1 MITVFTKPV
10 QLIYSASAT
19 SLAFIFHLIT
29 IAVIIIAPYMVI
41 YFGDDLTHRVISV
54 KEHPLIQFNYDY
66 AIILY
71 GQSADQ
77 YYFWSSSDQWNQQE
91 LNRLRIPVVE
101 IYETYYNDNNLVE
114 QLKFSASFPMEATER
129 IYAAK
134 IRLLFDFQLKQQCNF
149 ATTLYVMFDHG
160 SFVSGCEWS
169 ISGNLKIVQSGPLT
183 CEEPLQSDTA
193 SEKMNNLQ
201 NETLIRF
208 QQTGNTR
215 WDLSNP
221 QMTAGT
227 LNPSELYWTPGDAGR
242 VGRFDV
248 NIVLNYAEDTY
259 SIVPNAWSRLKLVWI
274 EYLAFLITFIF
285 IMKLIR
291 NFVYGNRLLTT
302 WRTVVNE

>member
-10 QLIYSASAT
+10 QLIYSASVA
-19 SLAFIFHLIT
+19 SLAFVFHLIT

-101 IYETYYNDNNLVE
+101 IHETYYNDNKSVE
-114 QLKFSASFPMEATER
+114 QLKFSASFPMESAER

-149 ATTLYVMFDHG
+149 ATILYVMFDHG
-160 SFVSGCEWS
+160 SFISGCEWS
-169 ISGNLKIVQSGPLT
+169 IAGNLKIVQSGPLT
-183 CEEPLQSDTA
+183 CEESSQGDAA
-193 SEKMNNLQ
+193 SEQTSSLN

-208 QQTGNTR
+208 QQSGNTR
-215 WDLSNP
+215 WDLSAG

-242 VGRFDV
+242 VGHFDV
-248 NIVLNYAEDTY
+248 NIVVNYAEDTY
-259 SIVPNAWSRLKLVWI
+259 IIVPNAWSRLKLIWI
-274 EYLAFLITFIF
+274 EYLAFLLTFMY
-285 IMKLIR
+285 IMKGIR
-291 NFVYGNRLLTT
+291 RFVYGNQLLTT
-302 WRTVVNE
+302 WRTIINE